1 MTFLILTLAIA
12 VVAVLTL
19 RKRHSADEVIEL
31 DESDIWM
38 DVRRTPP
45 PPPQRGRRGRRAPAL
60 SQQHALI
67 H

>member
-1 MTFLILTLAIA
+1 MTFFILTLATA
-12 VVAVLTL
+12 TAAVLAL

-31 DESDIWM
+31 DESDIWA
-38 DVRRTPP
+38 DVPRQPP
-45 PPPQRGRRGRRAPAL
+45 PPPPRRSRAPAL

>member
-1 MTFLILTLAIA
+1 MTFFILTLAIA
-12 VVAVLTL
+12 AVAVLAL
-19 RKRHSADEVIEL
+19 RKRHSPDEVIEL
-31 DESDIWM
+31 DESDIWT

-45 PPPQRGRRGRRAPAL
+45 PPPPRGRRAPAL

>member
-1 MTFLILTLAIA
+1 MTFFILTLAVA
-12 VVAVLTL
+12 AVAVLAL

-31 DESDIWM
+31 DESDIWA
-38 DVRRTPP
+38 DVPRQPP
-45 PPPQRGRRGRRAPAL
+45 PPPPRVRRAPAL

>member
-1 MTFLILTLAIA
+1 MTFFILTLAVAA
-12 VVAVLTL
+12 VAILAL
-19 RKRHSADEVIEL
+19 RKRHSRYDVIEL

-38 DVRRTPP
+38 DVPREPP
-45 PPPQRGRRGRRAPAL
+45 PPPHRRRAQAL

>member
-1 MTFLILTLAIA
+1 MTFFILTLATA
-12 VVAVLTL
+12 TVAVLAL
-19 RKRHSADEVIEL
+19 RKRHSRDEVIEL
-31 DESDIWM
+31 DESDIWT

-45 PPPQRGRRGRRAPAL
+45 PPPPRGRRAPAL